1 MALTT
6 SNTAVHHPHIEA
18 GLFVESER
26 CMQSIRF
33 RTNREKKDADAA
45 AANGGILEDVSNKD
59 SL

>member
-6 SNTAVHHPHIEA
+6 TNTAVHHLHIQA

-26 CMQSIRF
+26 HKQSIHS
-33 RTNREKKDADAA
+33 RTKREKKDADAA
-45 AANGGILEDVSNKD
+45 AANGGILEDVSNED